1 MKRISIFWWID
12 APQYWQKKWD
22 FERQS
27 QHLLRS
33 KWIIFHHL
41 MLSIL
46 AKCILW
52 FLVFVSENLTKR
64 IEVFSEA
71 TAVQHRILLPFNL
84 FQFQQ
89 ENQSQCLATLF
100 FCLKSSSICPF
111 FFFETTGRSH
121 QLLQRLT
128 KGASFDQFGL
138 TLQFHR
144 VATGGLSLFGGF
156 CKKFLPNFEQ
166 TCYSTNFH
174 IKYISHICVKWVT
187 SKYLLIGKPRDRIL
201 QY

>member
-33 KWIIFHHL
+33 KWVIFHHL

-52 FLVFVSENLTKR
+52 FLVFVPENLTKR

-111 FFFETTGRSH
+111 FFFETVSEVTNFCKDW
-121 QLLQRLT
+121 LKVPVLT
-128 KGASFDQFGL
+128 KLAWPFNFTEWRPVDYLCLDGFAKSFRQL
-138 TLQFHR
+138 W
-144 VATGGLSLFGGF
+144 
-156 CKKFLPNFEQ
+156 
-166 TCYSTNFH
+166 TN
-174 IKYISHICVKWVT
+174 
-187 SKYLLIGKPRDRIL
+187 L
-201 QY
+201 

>member
-1 MKRISIFWWID
+1 MRMQNSNETGFLWYSGERSWQKYISDCNIVTHFMSLLLFFSISNLVGGRVGSYISVRWID
-12 APQYWQKKWD
+12 VLRYWQKKWD

-52 FLVFVSENLTKR
+52 FLVFVPENLTKR

-71 TAVQHRILLPFNL
+71 TAVQDRILLPFNL

-128 KGASFDQFGL
+128 KGASFDQIGL

-144 VATGGLSLFGGF
+144 VATHG
-156 CKKFLPNFEQ
+156 
-166 TCYSTNFH
+166 
-174 IKYISHICVKWVT
+174 
-187 SKYLLIGKPRDRIL
+187 
-201 QY
+201 

>member
-1 MKRISIFWWID
+1 
-12 APQYWQKKWD
+12 
-22 FERQS
+22 
-27 QHLLRS
+27 
-33 KWIIFHHL
+33 

-52 FLVFVSENLTKR
+52 FLVFVPENLTKR

-71 TAVQHRILLPFNL
+71 TAVQDRILLPFNL
-84 FQFQQ
+84 FQFQH

-128 KGASFDQFGL
+128 EGASFDQIGL

-156 CKKFLPNFEQ
+156 CKKFSPTLNKLVTQPTFTSNIFPITVSSGSQ
-166 TCYSTNFH
+166 AN
-174 IKYISHICVKWVT
+174 ISQ
-187 SKYLLIGKPRDRIL
+187 LIGKPGDRIL
-201 QY
+201 YYSNMSDLVENWLTPRIPLPKK

>member
-1 MKRISIFWWID
+1 
-12 APQYWQKKWD
+12 
-22 FERQS
+22 
-27 QHLLRS
+27 
-33 KWIIFHHL
+33 

-46 AKCILW
+46 AKFYEFRYLPA
-52 FLVFVSENLTKR
+52 SENITKR
-64 IEVFSEA
+64 IEVFSKA
-71 TAVQHRILLPFNL
+71 TAVQDRILLPFNL
-84 FQFQQ
+84 FQFQH

-111 FFFETTGRSH
+111 SFFFETTLRSH
-121 QLLQRLT
+121 QLRQRLT
-128 KGASFDQFGL
+128 EGASFDQIGL

-187 SKYLLIGKPRDRIL
+187 SKYLSINWQTWG
-201 QY
+201 